1 MFKQEELKVVPKENG
16 LVEKYKF
23 SQEELKVVPKG
34 KRFSQ
39 GI

>member
-1 MFKQEELKVVPKENG
+1 MFNQEELKVVPKEKG
-16 LVEKYKF
+16 LVERYKF